1 MPTPTPPAPSVPAA
15 TPAAAPAPVT
25 TPAATPAEPAP
36 ADDNTA
42 KDAAKDKDL
51 ICKRVEKVTGS
62 RMGTRRLCLTKEEW
76 LGYEE
81 N

>member
-1 MPTPTPPAPSVPAA
+1 MPAA
-15 TPAAAPAPVT
+15 G
-25 TPAATPAEPAP
+25 E
-36 ADDNTA
+36 TA
-42 KDAAKDKDL
+42 KDTPKDKDL

-62 RMGTRRLCLTKEEW
+62 RMGSRRLCLTKEEW